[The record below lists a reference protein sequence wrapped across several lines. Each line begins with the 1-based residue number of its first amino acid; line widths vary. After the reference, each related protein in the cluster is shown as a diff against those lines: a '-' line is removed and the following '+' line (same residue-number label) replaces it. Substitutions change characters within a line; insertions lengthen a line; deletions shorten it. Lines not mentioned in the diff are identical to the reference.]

1 MMRTTSGL
9 EFLSHMRQEDHERL
23 SSELVL
29 EFSTIGEVQ
38 DQSSICD
45 ALMVCVFSDSLL
57 RILPIPIRSQTAP
70 RPPSRQVSCT
80 SIRTCAFLIRFSTA
94 FRWNINYSQARL
106 SL

>member
-1 MMRTTSGL
+1 MMRTTSDR

-23 SSELVL
+23 SSELVP
-29 EFSTIGEVQ
+29 EFSTIGQVQ

-57 RILPIPIRSQTAP
+57 RILPIPIRPQTAT
-70 RPPSRQVSCT
+70 RLPSRQVSCIST
-80 SIRTCAFLIRFSTA
+80 RTCAFLIRFNTA
-94 FRWNINYSQARL
+94 FLQNNNYSAARL